1 MTKKKGIIYET
12 LGSTAQ
18 MRVVESGNDGEMLLH
33 GVFGVCGIKN
43 GNNRIYEKS
52 NYGKMVN
59 ILQEQMKTEAVLG
72 ELEHP
77 NTMNITLENVSH
89 KIEEI
94 KMNEDGTVTGTIR
107 LLDTPKGKIAKAII
121 AGGCPLYISS
131 RGAGNIDES
140 GHVTLTMLKTY
151 DLVGTPGFSQAKLT
165 LKQGQKFEALNESL
179 ENPAWMIVE
188 GEETPDADLDAELS
202 GETKSDVKPSK
213 TEEKPVIKS
222 TVNSKNKSND
232 NNNGID
238 ADNNITMVDI
248 KKSIDE
254 LAQKVSKLESELHIA
269 QEALDTAD
277 EALEEA
283 QRKEKVNY
291 GAVQAWIEEEFAPE
305 LKKSI
310 NEHVK
315 NNICNWVNES
325 YSPQLE
331 KWLSTE
337 FADKIQGWTTDEFA
351 PVLEKWISTEYS
363 DTLQKWISTEYSD
376 TLQKWITEEY
386 SDTLQK
392 WITEEYSAAVN
403 DWITEKYTPEL
414 NKNISEFL
422 ESRQNDDKYSAIDDV
437 LEKLANSV
445 DNEKA
450 AQQILESQ
458 QKSKYA
464 GVPVV
469 EGMPMN
475 YRPMWE
481 ALSDE
486 KKDQIIRES
495 RMYNMNEPKAVEKFW
510 SSRQLT
516 ADTITESRQTSPA
529 NVGTP
534 MSNSR
539 ANMFATMSKL
549 RRV

>member
-59 ILQEQMKTEAVLG
+59 ILQEQMKSEAVLG

-94 KMNEDGTVTGTIR
+94 QMNEDGTVTGTIR

-179 ENPAWMIVE
+179 DNPAWMIIE
-188 GEETPDADLDAELS
+188 GEDTGDADLDKELN
-202 GETKSDVKPSK
+202 GGGTDNGTDKKTAPKPDTAK
-213 TEEKPVIKS
+213 V
-222 TVNSKNKSND
+222 VNQDSNKD
-232 NNNGID
+232 NKNGIN
-238 ADNNITMVDI
+238 ADNKITMVDI
-248 KKSIDE
+248 KNSIDE
-254 LAQKVSKLESELHIA
+254 LTEKVSKLESELHIA
-269 QEALDTAD
+269 QEALDTAN
-277 EALEEA
+277 EALCEV
-283 QRKEKVNY
+283 QKKEKINY
-291 GAVQAWIEEEFAPE
+291 AGVQAWIEEEFAPE
-305 LKKSI
+305 LQRSI
-310 NEHVK
+310 NEHVQ
-315 NNICNWVNES
+315 NNIINWVNES

-337 FADKIQGWTTDEFA
+337 YADKIQSWVTDEFA
-351 PVLEKWISTEYS
+351 PVMEKWVNTEYA
-363 DTLQKWISTEYSD
+363 DTLQEWLNTEYAN
-376 TLQKWITEEY
+376 TLQNWIAEEYSGAVHKWITEEF
-386 SDTLQK
+386 
-392 WITEEYSAAVN
+392 
-403 DWITEKYTPEL
+403 TPEL
-414 NKNISEFL
+414 NQNISDFL
-422 ESRQNDDKYSAIDDV
+422 ESHQNDDRYSAIDDV

-450 AQQILESQ
+450 AQEILESQ
-458 QKSKYA
+458 QKTKYA
-464 GVPVV
+464 GIPVV

-495 RMYNMNEPKAVEKFW
+495 RMYNMSEPKAVENFW
-510 SSRQLT
+510 STRQLT
-516 ADTITESRQTSPA
+516 TDTVTESRQTTPVST
-529 NVGTP
+529 GTP

-539 ANMFATMSKL
+539 ANMFATMIKL
-549 RRV
+549 RQV

>member
-18 MRVVESGNDGEMLLH
+18 MRVVESGNDGEVLLH

-43 GNNRIYEKS
+43 GNNRIYEKA

-59 ILQEQMKTEAVLG
+59 ILQEQMKSEAVLG

-94 KMNEDGTVTGTIR
+94 QMNEDGTVTGTIR

-179 ENPAWMIVE
+179 DNPAWMIVE
-188 GEETPDADLDAELS
+188 GEDSEGEDLDKELNGNTDDKKPEPES
-202 GETKSDVKPSK
+202 KSEPKPATSD
-213 TEEKPVIKS
+213 S
-222 TVNSKNKSND
+222 NKD
-232 NNNGID
+232 NKNGID
-238 ADNNITMVDI
+238 ANSNITMVDI
-248 KKSIDE
+248 KNSIDE
-254 LAQKVSKLESELHIA
+254 LTQKVSKLESELHIA
-269 QEALDTAD
+269 QEALDTANK
-277 EALEEA
+277 ALCEA
-283 QRKEKVNY
+283 QNKEKINY
-291 GAVQAWIEEEFAPE
+291 AGVQAWIEEEFAPE
-305 LKKSI
+305 LQRSI

-331 KWLSTE
+331 QWLSSEYTP
-337 FADKIQGWTTDEFA
+337 KMQKWVTDEFA
-351 PVLEKWISTEYS
+351 PVMEKWVNTEYS
-363 DTLQKWISTEYSD
+363 DALQEWLNTEYANTLQN
-376 TLQKWITEEY
+376 WITEEY
-386 SDTLQK
+386 SSALHK
-392 WITEEYSAAVN
+392 WITEEF
-403 DWITEKYTPEL
+403 TPEL
-414 NKNISEFL
+414 NQNISDFL
-422 ESRQNDDKYSAIDDV
+422 ESHQNDDRYSAIDDV
-437 LEKLANSV
+437 LEKLTNSV

-450 AQQILESQ
+450 AQEILESQ
-458 QKSKYA
+458 QKTKYA
-464 GVPVV
+464 GIPVV

-510 SSRQLT
+510 STRQLT
-516 ADTITESRQTSPA
+516 ADTVTESYQTTPA
-529 NVGTP
+529 STGTP
-534 MSNSR
+534 MSDSR
-539 ANMFATMSKL
+539 ANMFATMVKL
-549 RRV
+549 RKI

>member
-43 GNNRIYEKS
+43 GNNRIYEKA

-94 KMNEDGTVTGTIR
+94 QMNEDGTVTGTIR

-179 ENPAWMIVE
+179 DNPAWMIVE
-188 GEETPDADLDAELS
+188 GEDTSDEDLDKELNGDTDDKKS
-202 GETKSDVKPSK
+202 EPKPAAKPTKSDS
-213 TEEKPVIKS
+213 
-222 TVNSKNKSND
+222 NKD
-232 NNNGID
+232 NKNGID
-238 ADNNITMVDI
+238 ADSKITMVDI
-248 KKSIDE
+248 KNSIDK
-254 LAQKVSKLESELHIA
+254 LTQKVSKLESELHIA
-269 QEALDTAD
+269 QEALDTAN
-277 EALEEA
+277 EALYEA
-283 QRKEKVNY
+283 HNKEKINY
-291 GAVQAWIEEEFAPE
+291 AGVQAWIEEEFAPE
-305 LKKSI
+305 LQRTI
-310 NEHVK
+310 NERVR
-315 NNICNWVNES
+315 NNITHWVNES

-337 FADKIQGWTTDEFA
+337 YADKIQGWITGEFA
-351 PVLEKWISTEYS
+351 PVMEKWISTEYA
-363 DTLQKWISTEYSD
+363 DTLQEWLNTEYAN
-376 TLQKWITEEY
+376 TLQNWIAEEYSGAVHKWITEEF
-386 SDTLQK
+386 
-392 WITEEYSAAVN
+392 
-403 DWITEKYTPEL
+403 TPEL
-414 NKNISEFL
+414 NQNISDFL
-422 ESRQNDDKYSAIDDV
+422 ESHKNDDRYSAIDDV

-450 AQQILESQ
+450 AQEILESQ
-458 QKSKYA
+458 QKTKYA
-464 GVPVV
+464 GIPVI

-510 SSRQLT
+510 STRQLT
-516 ADTITESRQTSPA
+516 ADTVTESRQTAPVST
-529 NVGTP
+529 GTP

-539 ANMFATMSKL
+539 ANMFATMMKL
-549 RRV
+549 RQV